1 MTNMK
6 IYSGGQKLI
15 ATILYISIVISLIM
29 TIGSVIWAVLDVLM
43 AKGKTE
49 LFLSWSFGIQI
60 AIVGTVLAALFFL
73 LIIFYGLFKRGMT
86 VILKIIFKPR
96 ELEERYRHRTGVR
109 IIAGLLMISLFAIIL
124 GIVFAVFYE
133 FIIAI
138 LGGTEFTVSGVLENL
153 SGGQIALIISV
164 SYLLINGLA
173 FALIFLWFNG
183 YGLILKML
191 YTLEE
196 ED

>member
-1 MTNMK
+1 MTDMK
-6 IYSGGQKLI
+6 YYSGGKKLI
-15 ATILYISIVISLIM
+15 ANILYISIVISLIM
-29 TIGSVIWAVLDVLM
+29 CIGSIVWLVLDVIM
-43 AKGKTE
+43 AQGKME

-60 AIVGTVLAALFFL
+60 AIVGTILAALFFL
-73 LIIFYGLFKRGMT
+73 LIIFYGLFKRGT
-86 VILKIIFKPR
+86 SVLLKIIFKPR

-109 IIAGLLMISLFAIIL
+109 IIAGMLMVSLFAIIL
-124 GIVFAVFYE
+124 GIVIAVFYE
-133 FIIAI
+133 FIVAI
-138 LGGTEFTVSGVLENL
+138 LGRTEFTLSGVLENL

-164 SYLLINGLA
+164 SYLIINGLA
-173 FALIFLWFNG
+173 FALVYLWFNG

>member
-1 MTNMK
+1 MTDMK
-6 IYSGGQKLI
+6 YYSGGKKLI
-15 ATILYISIVISLIM
+15 ANILYISIVISLIM
-29 TIGSVIWAVLDVLM
+29 CIGSIVWLVLDVIM
-43 AKGKTE
+43 AQGKME

-60 AIVGTVLAALFFL
+60 AIVGTILAALFFL
-73 LIIFYGLFKRGMT
+73 LIIFYGLFKRGT
-86 VILKIIFKPR
+86 SVLLKIIFKPR

-109 IIAGLLMISLFAIIL
+109 IIAGMLMVSLFAIIL

-133 FIIAI
+133 FIVAI
-138 LGGTEFTVSGVLENL
+138 LGRTEFTLSGVLENL

-164 SYLLINGLA
+164 SYLIVNGLA
-173 FALIFLWFNG
+173 FALVYLWFNG

>member
-1 MTNMK
+1 MTDMK
-6 IYSGGQKLI
+6 YYSGGKKLV
-15 ATILYISIVISLIM
+15 ANILYISIVISLIM
-29 TIGSVIWAVLDVLM
+29 CIGSIVWLVLDVIM
-43 AKGKTE
+43 AQGKME

-60 AIVGTVLAALFFL
+60 AIVGTILAALFFL
-73 LIIFYGLFKRGMT
+73 LIIFYGLFKRGT
-86 VILKIIFKPR
+86 SVLLKIIFKPR

-109 IIAGLLMISLFAIIL
+109 IIAGMLMVSLFAIIL

-133 FIIAI
+133 FIVAI
-138 LGGTEFTVSGVLENL
+138 LGRTEFTLSGVLENL

-164 SYLLINGLA
+164 SYLIVNGLA
-173 FALIFLWFNG
+173 FALVYLWFNG